1 MPNDRWDKVGKLLE
15 EVRALP
21 PGRRATYLKK
31 HCEEE
36 TLRQEVLSLLNASED
51 ADTFFGRLESAVPS
65 EIGDVET
72 GADEVS
78 GGRGADP
85 LDLEGERIEHYAV
98 EEHLGGG
105 GMGIVYQARD
115 VRLARPVALK
125 FLPPRLA
132 DSEEA
137 RRRFVR
143 EARSAAR
150 LDHPHIA
157 RIYETSTSDQGLRY
171 IAMAYYD
178 GETLKTRIGR
188 GPLPVRRALLYA
200 EQVAG
205 GLAEAHEAGIV
216 HRDVKPS
223 NVVIAS
229 PGETK
234 LLDFGVAKAIKETRL
249 TRSGQRL
256 GTVSYMSPEQAEG
269 GSVGPPADVWAL
281 GVVLYEM
288 LVGTRPFVGKDEF
301 AVLKAIRQEEPVPVR
316 ERRPSAS
323 AETQTTV
330 MRCLRKDP
338 DQRYASAGR
347 LLKDIQAIR
356 QKGPEA

>member
-1 MPNDRWDKVGKLLE
+1 MSGDRWDKVGKLFE
-15 EVRALP
+15 EVRDLP
-21 PGRRATYLKK
+21 PGRWAPYLKK

-36 TLRQEVLSLLNASED
+36 AIRQEVISLLDASEE
-51 ADTFFGRLESAVPS
+51 ADTFFRRLKSAVPS
-65 EIGDVET
+65 EMDNIEAEAA
-72 GADEVS
+72 GAPEEL
-78 GGRGADP
+78 GADP
-85 LDLEGERIEHYAV
+85 LNLEGEMIEHYAI

-105 GMGIVYQARD
+105 GMGVVYRARD
-115 VRLARPVALK
+115 SQLARPAALK

-143 EARSAAR
+143 EARSAAT

-157 RIYETSTSDQGLRY
+157 RIYETSTSDRGLHY

-188 GPLPVRRALLYA
+188 GPLPVGRVLLYA
-200 EQVAG
+200 EQVASA
-205 GLAEAHEAGIV
+205 LAEAHEAGIV

-223 NVVIAS
+223 NVVIAN

-249 TRSGQRL
+249 TRSGQLL
-256 GTVSYMSPEQAEG
+256 GTTSYMSPEQAKRA
-269 GSVGPPADVWAL
+269 SVRPPADVWAL

-288 LVGTRPFVGKDEF
+288 LAGTRPFDGRNEF
-301 AVLKAIRQEEPVPVR
+301 AVLRAIQQEDPTPIR
-316 ERRPSAS
+316 EHRPEVS
-323 AETQTTV
+323 AETRKIIRQ
-330 MRCLRKDP
+330 CLQKDP
-338 DQRYASAGR
+338 GQRYVSAGR
-347 LLKDIQAIR
+347 LLKDIQTTR
-356 QKGPEA
+356 QKGA

>member
-1 MPNDRWDKVGKLLE
+1 MSNDRWDKIGKLLE
-15 EVRALP
+15 EVQDLS
-21 PGRRATYLKK
+21 PGRREAYL
-31 HCEEE
+31 EERCKE
-36 TLRQEVLSLLNASED
+36 DLRREVLSLLEASEE
-51 ADTFFGRLESAVPS
+51 AAAFFGRLESAVPQEIS
-65 EIGDVET
+65 EAET
-72 GADEVS
+72 AGRPE
-78 GGRGADP
+78 GRGVDP
-85 LDLEGERIEHYAV
+85 LDLEGEQVERYLV

-105 GMGIVYQARD
+105 GMGIVYRARD
-115 VRLARPVALK
+115 SRLDRPAALK

-132 DSEEA
+132 ESQEA

-157 RIYETSTSDQGLRY
+157 RIYETNTSDRGLRY

-178 GETLKTRIGR
+178 GETLRTRIGR
-188 GPLPVRRALLYA
+188 GPLPVQRALLYA
-200 EQVAG
+200 EQVASA
-205 GLAEAHEAGIV
+205 LTEAHQAGIV

-269 GSVGPPADVWAL
+269 GSVGPLADVWAL

-288 LVGTRPFVGKDEF
+288 LAGTRPFAGKDEF
-301 AVLKAIRQEEPVPVR
+301 ATMKAIRQEDPVPVP
-316 ERRPSAS
+316 EHRPSVS
-323 AETQTTV
+323 AETQRIV
-330 MRCLRKDP
+330 MRSLRKDA
-338 DQRYASAGR
+338 DRRCDSVGQ
-347 LLKDIQAIR
+347 LLEDIRAVR
-356 QKGPEA
+356 SPTGPTS

>member
-1 MPNDRWDKVGKLLE
+1 MMTDARWDKVGALFEQVQSVPPEERDVVLE
-15 EVRALP
+15 E
-21 PGRRATYLKK
+21 
-31 HCEEE
+31 
-36 TLRQEVLSLLNASED
+36 
-51 ADTFFGRLESAVPS
+51 
-65 EIGDVET
+65 
-72 GADEVS
+72 
-78 GGRGADP
+78 
-85 LDLEGERIEHYAV
+85 
-98 EEHLGGG
+98 
-105 GMGIVYQARD
+105 
-115 VRLARPVALK
+115 
-125 FLPPRLA
+125 
-132 DSEEA
+132 
-137 RRRFVR
+137 RFVR
-143 EARSAAR
+143 EARAAAA
-150 LDHPHIA
+150 LGHSNIA
-157 RIYETSTSDQGLRY
+157 TIHEIGDMGNGRRF
-171 IAMAYYD
+171 IAMAYYE
-178 GETLKTRIGR
+178 GKTLKEKLNREES
-188 GPLPVRRALLYA
+188 LPIEEAVGYA
-200 EQVAG
+200 EQIGEALAG
-205 GLAEAHEAGIV
+205 AHEAGIV

-288 LVGTRPFVGKDEF
+288 LAGTRPFVGKDEF
-301 AVLKAIRQEEPVPVR
+301 AVLKAIRQEEPVPVQ